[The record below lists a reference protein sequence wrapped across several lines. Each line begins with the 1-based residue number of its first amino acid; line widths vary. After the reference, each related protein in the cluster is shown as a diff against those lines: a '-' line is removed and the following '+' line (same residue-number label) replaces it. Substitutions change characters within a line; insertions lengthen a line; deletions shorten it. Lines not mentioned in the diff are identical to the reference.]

1 MASTMN
7 GLLPIPRRRRL
18 QRIPLANAFRRRS
31 IEALVLRAYL
41 QLVRVPWNEVGS
53 RRTSL
58 AKYGN
63 YEVLLLERMSADA
76 DHFPHLWVELY
87 AHDLQISIDGCGC
100 DDIEAAAIAAE
111 HIMSQARQLGE
122 SKKTDRAGSLR
133 TLCG

>member
-7 GLLPIPRRRRL
+7 GLFPVPRRRRF

-31 IEALVLRAYL
+31 VEALVLRAYL
-41 QLVRVPWNEVGS
+41 QLVRVPWNEAGS

-63 YEVLLLERMSADA
+63 YEVLLLERLSADA

-87 AHDLQISIDGCGC
+87 AHDLQMSLDGCGC
-100 DDIEAAAIAAE
+100 DDIEAAAIATE
-111 HIMSQARQLGE
+111 QIMSQARQMAEG
-122 SKKTDRAGSLR
+122 KRTDRAGVPR

>member
-1 MASTMN
+1 MN
-7 GLLPIPRRRRL
+7 GLFPVPRRRRF

-31 IEALVLRAYL
+31 TEALVLRAYL
-41 QLVRVPWNEVGS
+41 QLVRVPWSEVGS
-53 RRTSL
+53 RCTSL

-63 YEVLLLERMSADA
+63 YEVLLLERMSADS

-87 AHDLQISIDGCGC
+87 AHDLQMSVDGCGC

-111 HIMSQARQLGE
+111 HIMSEARQMGE
-122 SKKTDRAGSLR
+122 ARKSDRAGGRR

>member
-7 GLLPIPRRRRL
+7 GLFPVPRRRRF
-18 QRIPLANAFRRRS
+18 QRIPLANAVRRRS
-31 IEALVLRAYL
+31 IEALVLQAYL

-53 RRTSL
+53 RCTSL

-87 AHDLQISIDGCGC
+87 AHDLQASIDGSGC

-111 HIMSQARQLGE
+111 QIMSQARQMAEG
-122 SKKTDRAGSLR
+122 KKTDRAGGLR
-133 TLCG
+133 MLCG